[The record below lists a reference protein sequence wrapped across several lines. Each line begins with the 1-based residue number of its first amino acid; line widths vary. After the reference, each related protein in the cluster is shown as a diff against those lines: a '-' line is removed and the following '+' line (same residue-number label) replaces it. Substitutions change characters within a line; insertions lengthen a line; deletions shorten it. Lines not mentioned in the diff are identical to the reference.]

1 MNFILLEKEVKSEI
15 KKELVVKPEPK
26 IRKTPL
32 SEISIHYI
40 FLIKDKELGK
50 S

>member
-1 MNFILLEKEVKSEI
+1 MDFILLEKEVKSEI
-15 KKELVVKPEPK
+15 KKEQVVKPEPK

-32 SEISIHYI
+32 SKISIYCE
-40 FLIKDKELGK
+40 LLLNDKELEN